1 MTKKF
6 DKNGRGAVSLARLKA
21 EFSLVAM
28 KDGSMLAL
36 DSCRFGDVEPPFP
49 PSVAAGPRVVDVLAV
64 LGGA

>member
-1 MTKKF
+1 
-6 DKNGRGAVSLARLKA
+6 VSLARLKA